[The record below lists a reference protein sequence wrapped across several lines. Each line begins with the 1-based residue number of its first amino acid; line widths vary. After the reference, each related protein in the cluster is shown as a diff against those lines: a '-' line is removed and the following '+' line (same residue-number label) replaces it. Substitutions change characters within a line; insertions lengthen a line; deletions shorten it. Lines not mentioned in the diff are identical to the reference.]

1 MRDGFLNLL
10 KPPGMTSS
18 DAVVMVRKT
27 LPRGAKV
34 GHMGTLD
41 PEASGVLP
49 IGIGKAARLF
59 DYVSDKEKGYRAE
72 IRIGVE
78 TDTQDATGR
87 ITGRG
92 GLVTAEQLQG
102 VLPQFEGDIE
112 QIPSQY
118 SAIKV
123 SGKKLYQTARAGE
136 SIEIP
141 KRTVHIESVTY
152 VAQTAEDRFLID
164 VACGRGTYIRTLCHD
179 IGKALGTCAHMAFL
193 LRTKSGVFELENAV
207 TPEEYLQSV
216 QEGEPKLLP
225 CDAPI
230 RHIPAVHLG
239 DNLEHAVRNGNPIR
253 LKNWKNPPQEG
264 SMLRVYLGEQFA
276 GMGQVKDGEIRFRCM
291 LLGGNES

>member
-123 SGKKLYQTARAGE
+123 GGRCRLSSRRRAWCPRRARRQERSCRCRADGGGPLSDRRGLRAGNLH
-136 SIEIP
+136 P
-141 KRTVHIESVTY
+141 HALPRYRQGPWDLRAHGVPAAH
-152 VAQTAEDRFLID
+152 Q
-164 VACGRGTYIRTLCHD
+164 IRR
-179 IGKALGTCAHMAFL
+179 I
-193 LRTKSGVFELENAV
+193 
-207 TPEEYLQSV
+207 
-216 QEGEPKLLP
+216 
-225 CDAPI
+225 
-230 RHIPAVHLG
+230 
-239 DNLEHAVRNGNPIR
+239 
-253 LKNWKNPPQEG
+253 
-264 SMLRVYLGEQFA
+264 
-276 GMGQVKDGEIRFRCM
+276 
-291 LLGGNES
+291 

>member
-92 GLVTAEQLQG
+92 GLVTAEHG
-102 VLPQFEGDIE
+102 
-112 QIPSQY
+112 
-118 SAIKV
+118 
-123 SGKKLYQTARAGE
+123 
-136 SIEIP
+136 
-141 KRTVHIESVTY
+141 
-152 VAQTAEDRFLID
+152 
-164 VACGRGTYIRTLCHD
+164 
-179 IGKALGTCAHMAFL
+179 
-193 LRTKSGVFELENAV
+193 
-207 TPEEYLQSV
+207 YLFS
-216 QEGEPKLLP
+216 
-225 CDAPI
+225 
-230 RHIPAVHLG
+230 
-239 DNLEHAVRNGNPIR
+239 
-253 LKNWKNPPQEG
+253 
-264 SMLRVYLGEQFA
+264 
-276 GMGQVKDGEIRFRCM
+276 
-291 LLGGNES
+291 